1 MLAALHLIDVI
12 ARFFPRARG
21 QSSELGFEVVLFG
34 RRILTESQPRFPVAG
49 PFQEMLRK
57 TAIDCGITFSKRTDA
72 PMTVHPQTNNSYRE
86 DDLIDACTRNTYAQ
100 PVKEIQR
107 IYSPSFSADWATYG
121 ASFGFQ
127 PTSSDETR
135 SGLTPTEEN
144 SSQGVMEIRNVLNM
158 S

>member
-12 ARFFPRARG
+12 ARFFPRAPG
-21 QSSELGFEVVLFG
+21 QSSDLGFEVVLFG
-34 RRILTESQPRFPVAG
+34 RRILSESQPRFPVAG

-57 TAIDCGITFSKRTDA
+57 TAIDSGITFSKRTDA
-72 PMTVHPQTNNSYRE
+72 PMTIHPQTNNNYRE
-86 DDLIDACTRNTYAQ
+86 DDLIDACTRHTYAQ

-107 IYSPSFSADWATYG
+107 IFSPSFSADWASYG

-127 PTSSDETR
+127 PTRSDDTK
-135 SGLTPTEEN
+135 SDLSTDEEN
-144 SSQGVMEIRNVLNM
+144 SSPGVMEIRNVLNM